1 MKREKFNILNII
13 LDKTIFGFFIV
24 LISLTLNF
32 AFSQNS
38 FAEYYKATLSAS
50 INENTAVIDGTEA
63 IESSSET
70 AEHAIN
76 LKVKTT
82 NKTGYTATLSAKTDE
97 TALLNTNPAIT
108 TKISSIS
115 SVSSLSNLP
124 ANTWGY
130 SFNTNTDFNPIPA
143 LSTPANLIHTT
154 EKSTSEENHTI
165 KLGMKL
171 NSSLKPGNYENKLII
186 SVVSNPYTPKAI
198 MTEGPDFNTKLK
210 SLETA
215 TNKIEHFKK
224 SPVAPAAS
232 MNAVNID
239 DDESE
244 CEIKLWLDPSDKTAY
259 YYAEPEKVYLNKKSN
274 EMFFSKSDEQK
285 IKNIL
290 EIDLSH
296 FDTSEVTNMGGMF
309 YGMSNLTT
317 LNVSHFDTSK
327 VTNMGLMF
335 YGMRDLSALNL
346 SSFNTSQVT
355 DMHNMFYG
363 MSNLTTLNV
372 SHFDTSKVTNMG
384 LMFYGMRDLSALNL
398 SSFNTSQVTDMHNMF
413 YGMSNLTTLNVSHF
427 DTSKVTNMGLM
438 FYGMSG
444 LTSLDLSNFDTS
456 KVTNMGNMFSSMTN
470 LTSLNL
476 SSFNT
481 SKVTDM
487 GFMFYGIPN
496 LTSLDLSNFDTSKTT
511 KMSFMFYGMRKLT
524 ALNLSSFNTSQV
536 TDMSGMFSSMPSLTS
551 LNLSHFDTSKVTDMH
566 FMFRDTSNLTS
577 LDLSNFDTSKVT
589 DMNNMFRNMSSITSL
604 DLSHFDTSKVT
615 DMENMFSDM
624 SNLTSLDLSNFDT
637 SQVTDMN
644 GLFGLRDVDKLN
656 DKLETIYVNNDF
668 NTDKV
673 INFLAMFENRMKLR
687 GGNGS
692 FSAAPGAADLTWLR
706 VDRPGV
712 QGYFTRKP

>member
-1 MKREKFNILNII
+1 MKREKFGILSII

-50 INENTAVIDGTEA
+50 VNENTAAIDGTEA

-70 AEHAIN
+70 AEHNIN

-244 CEIKLWLDPSDKTAY
+244 CEIKLWLDPTDKTAY

-290 EIDLSH
+290 EIDLSN
-296 FDTSEVTNMGGMF
+296 FDTSQVTDMHNMF

-317 LNVSHFDTSK
+317 LNVSNFDTSK
-327 VTNMGLMF
+327 VADMSLMF
-335 YGMRDLSALNL
+335 YGMRNLTALNL

-372 SHFDTSKVTNMG
+372 SHFNTSEVTN
-384 LMFYGMRDLSALNL
+384 
-398 SSFNTSQVTDMHNMF
+398 
-413 YGMSNLTTLNVSHF
+413 
-427 DTSKVTNMGLM
+427 
-438 FYGMSG
+438 
-444 LTSLDLSNFDTS
+444 
-456 KVTNMGNMFSSMTN
+456 
-470 LTSLNL
+470 
-476 SSFNT
+476 
-481 SKVTDM
+481 M

-496 LTSLDLSNFDTSKTT
+496 LNSLDLSNFDTSKTT
-511 KMSFMFYGMRKLT
+511 KMSFMFYGMRNLT

-536 TDMSGMFSSMPSLTS
+536 TDMSGMFHDMPSLTS

-566 FMFRDTSNLTS
+566 FMFRDTSSLAS

-589 DMNNMFRNMSSITSL
+589 DMNYMFYGMSNLTTL
-604 DLSHFDTSKVT
+604 NVSHFDTSKVT
-615 DMENMFSDM
+615 NMEAMFSDM
-624 SNLTSLDLSNFDT
+624 SGLTSLDLSNFDT
-637 SQVTDMN
+637 SQVTNMENMFSLQDE
-644 GLFGLRDVDKLN
+644 DKLN

-668 NTDKV
+668 DTAKV
-673 INFLAMFENRMKLR
+673 INFSAMFVNRKKLR

-692 FSAAPGAADLTWLR
+692 FLAAPGAADLSWLR

>member
-1 MKREKFNILNII
+1 MKREKFGILSII
-13 LDKTIFGFFIV
+13 LDKTIFGFLIV

-50 INENTAVIDGTEA
+50 VNENTAVIDGTEA

-82 NKTGYTATLSAKTDE
+82 NKTGYTATISSKTDE

-198 MTEGPDFNTKLK
+198 MTEGRDFNAKLK

-244 CEIKLWLDPSDKTAY
+244 CEIKLWLDPTDKTAY
-259 YYAEPEKVYLNKKSN
+259 YYTEPGKVYLNKKSN

-290 EIDLSH
+290 EIDLSN

-309 YGMSNLTT
+309 YGMSNLTS
-317 LNVSHFDTSK
+317 LNLSNFDTSQVTNMGLMFSRMSSLTSLNLSNFDTSKVTNMSDMFNSMSNLTSLNLSNFNTSQVTNMGLMFYNMPSLTSLNLSSFDTSK
-327 VTNMGLMF
+327 VTNMGNMF
-335 YGMRDLSALNL
+335 SSMSSLTSLNL
-346 SSFNTSQVT
+346 SNFNTSQVT
-355 DMHNMFYG
+355 DMSFMFYG
-363 MSNLTTLNV
+363 MSNP
-372 SHFDTSKVTNMG
+372 
-384 LMFYGMRDLSALNL
+384 
-398 SSFNTSQVTDMHNMF
+398 
-413 YGMSNLTTLNVSHF
+413 
-427 DTSKVTNMGLM
+427 
-438 FYGMSG
+438 
-444 LTSLDLSNFDTS
+444 TSLDLSNFDTS
-456 KVTNMGNMFSSMTN
+456 KVTNM
-470 LTSLNL
+470 
-476 SSFNT
+476 
-481 SKVTDM
+481 
-487 GFMFYGIPN
+487 
-496 LTSLDLSNFDTSKTT
+496 
-511 KMSFMFYGMRKLT
+511 SFMFYGMRNLT
-524 ALNLSSFNTSQV
+524 ALNLSNFNTSQV
-536 TDMSGMFSSMPSLTS
+536 TNMGGMFYSMPSLTS

-566 FMFRDTSNLTS
+566 FMFRDTSSLTS
-577 LDLSNFDTSKVT
+577 VDLSNFDTSKVT
-589 DMNNMFRNMSSITSL
+589 DMDNMFRNMSSITSL

-624 SNLTSLDLSNFDT
+624 LNLITLDLSNFDT

-644 GLFGLRDVDKLN
+644 GLFGLRGVDKLN

-668 NTDKV
+668 NTAKV
-673 INFLAMFENRMKLR
+673 INFSAMFENRMKLR

-692 FSAAPGAADLTWLR
+692 FSAAPGAVDLTWLR